1 MVAICLSLVWIGGAG
16 FVLVAALLRSWW
28 VAAACAALG
37 VAYGIVWAR
46 VAMLSRLLTW
56 STLLTPWR
64 TAK

>member
-16 FVLVAALLRSWW
+16 FVLVAALHRASW

-37 VAYGIVWAR
+37 AAYGIAWAR